1 MYANKPIQVSGLCSK
16 IANTFCNDDFGIQPP
31 LREIGGQ
38 NRLRLVVNWFTPDP
52 SVLHGVM

>member
-1 MYANKPIQVSGLCSK
+1 MASLS
-16 IANTFCNDDFGIQPP
+16 ACNDDFGIQPP

-38 NRLRLVVNWFTPDP
+38 NRLRLVVNWFTSDP